1 MFRYIF
7 EIKER
12 EILVQKLFIEI
23 FKKTRCP
30 LEKSHLQDFWTLWYL
45 IVSKVTGDRRKL
57 FDTPFE
63 LIFKAWFISDKT
75 RWF

>member
-7 EIKER
+7 QIKER

-23 FKKTRCP
+23 FKKTRYP
-30 LEKSHLQDFWTLWYL
+30 LEKSYLQDFSTLWYL
-45 IVSKVTGDRRKL
+45 IVSKVTGDRKKL

-63 LIFKAWFISDKT
+63 LILED
-75 RWF
+75 